1 MLEMILNSEHGK
13 LSERVTKFLIYQVSA
28 FIQTVSIHLH
38 LATRRLVWQSTINAY
53 FFAHRFW

>member
-28 FIQTVSIHLH
+28 LNHLDKI
-38 LATRRLVWQSTINAY
+38 LSK
-53 FFAHRFW
+53 